1 LFLGLG
7 LIFLQ
12 LAERKRK
19 MSQASSSLATAQD
32 PSQPMHITEYEPL
45 AACDVG
51 STVCPDSQ
59 QVWPILAE
67 LDPQILRLADALA
80 PFGQRYVDQLAAA
93 CFSAGEATKFPEIAR
108 KIVAVALAEQ
118 NQAPR
123 PDRFDSQDHEERQS
137 RAIQISPKI
146 VRGGTLKQVTP
157 LKTSEAARLLSR
169 SQAPA
174 ERQRPHR
181 ENLPEAAIADAVPI
195 AAVDRASAER
205 TGQADSGAEASNST
219 EQNLRKTLA
228 DDDDLQSMAQ
238 IIDRMK

>member
-108 KIVAVALAEQ
+108 KIVAVALP
-118 NQAPR
+118 NKTRPR
-123 PDRFDSQDHEERQS
+123 DQ
-137 RAIQISPKI
+137 
-146 VRGGTLKQVTP
+146 
-157 LKTSEAARLLSR
+157 
-169 SQAPA
+169 
-174 ERQRPHR
+174 
-181 ENLPEAAIADAVPI
+181 
-195 AAVDRASAER
+195 
-205 TGQADSGAEASNST
+205 TGLT
-219 EQNLRKTLA
+219 RKTTRSANRVQFRYHLRSSGVG
-228 DDDDLQSMAQ
+228 L
-238 IIDRMK
+238 